1 MYFIMRWIKLEIREW
16 RKWTCVYLWALNNI
30 KNVKEEIKRQLGKYF
45 KVNNRDGNFKC
56 QVPETFFGI
65 KFETINAKV
74 RKWKLIIKIS

>member
-1 MYFIMRWIKLEIREW
+1 M
-16 RKWTCVYLWALNNI
+16 
-30 KNVKEEIKRQLGKYF
+30 KRQLGKYF

-56 QVPETFFGI
+56 QVPETLFGI